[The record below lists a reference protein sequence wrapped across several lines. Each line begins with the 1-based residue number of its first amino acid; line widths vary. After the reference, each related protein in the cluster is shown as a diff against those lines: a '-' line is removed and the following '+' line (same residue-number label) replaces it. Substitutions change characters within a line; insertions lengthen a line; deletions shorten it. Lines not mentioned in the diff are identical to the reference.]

1 MIFPAASNA
10 AETIDNP
17 RSEPFGKSL
26 AFDYE
31 AKRFRLVDGS
41 PVLVSGVDAVAQ
53 WLELFVR
60 TIPGRYAVY
69 EDQDFG
75 VDATDLIGKKAVPN
89 GAVISEI
96 KREIEEGALL
106 CPAIRSVYDFNLS
119 GNTVSFTVSLD
130 DGEER
135 ELTIEL

>member
-1 MIFPAASNA
+1 MRYPAEKSAFFA
-10 AETIDNP
+10 ARTLSPLSDRRKY
-17 RSEPFGKSL
+17 RSPSL
-26 AFDYE
+26 SYINSI
-31 AKRFRLVDGS
+31 RS
-41 PVLVSGVDAVAQ
+41 
-53 WLELFVR
+53 
-60 TIPGRYAVY
+60 
-69 EDQDFG
+69 
-75 VDATDLIGKKAVPN
+75 AVPN